1 VPKYHAIEQPLAIKA
16 SHSDLIALAWE
27 DRAIVADFIIPGD
40 GQQALRVHF
49 DKSHIVRVLD
59 EMPLS
64 TENEDTQSEGLVS
77 DHFAYMV
84 EGSQFWKSQSDA
96 FKAVFNKARHYRFVT
111 GWTCLDVISDA
122 EPTMSVIIPK
132 RACT

>member
-16 SHSDLIALAWE
+16 SNSDLIALAWE
-27 DRAIVADFIIPGD
+27 DRAIVADFIIHGD

-49 DKSHIVRVLD
+49 DKAHIVRVLD

-64 TENEDTQSEGLVS
+64 AENEDTQSEGLVS

-84 EGSQFWKSQSDA
+84 EGSLFWKSQSDA
-96 FKAVFNKARHYRFVT
+96 FKTVFNKARHYRFVT

-122 EPTMSVIIPK
+122 EPSMSVIMPK

>member
-1 VPKYHAIEQPLAIKA
+1 MQSPSLNVLAALAIGLA
-16 SHSDLIALAWE
+16 SCSQEQTAYTDTERKCIAQRYAAYDAEQLIQCVDVCKTCLKGN
-27 DRAIVADFIIPGD
+27 VLTCNTSCK
-40 GQQALRVHF
+40 LR
-49 DKSHIVRVLD
+49 
-59 EMPLS
+59 
-64 TENEDTQSEGLVS
+64 
-77 DHFAYMV
+77 

-122 EPTMSVIIPK
+122 EPSMSVIIPK